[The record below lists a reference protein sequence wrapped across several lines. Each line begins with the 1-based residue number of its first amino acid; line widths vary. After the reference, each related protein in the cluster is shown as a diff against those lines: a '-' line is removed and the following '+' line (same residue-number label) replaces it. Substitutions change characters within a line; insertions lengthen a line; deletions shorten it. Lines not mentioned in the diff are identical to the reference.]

1 MKNITRKV
9 LMVLLVLSLAAM
21 AVQASGQRSGGS
33 ASSDQIVIGACIQGN
48 ASGFVQYQ
56 IAAMLQYMET
66 KAPKNVKLEI
76 VYANDDPA
84 TQQSQVEQFVSRKV
98 NVIILNPVDR
108 VQSGSAADY
117 AVDNGIPVI
126 NFANETVSRKISAHV
141 GSTDIE
147 SGKMQMERILSVK
160 PNAKIAYIDAVM
172 GHSAQIA
179 RSQGYKEVMGNHPQS
194 SLVVTSNAD
203 WDTGKAMQLVE
214 NWLRTYPNGID
225 AILAES
231 DSMLIGAVTAV
242 ENAGLGG
249 KLLLSGV
256 DADMQI
262 LQKIKAGVV
271 DNTVWNDGVGQG
283 EEVIRVAIE
292 KALGQEVRD
301 VNIPFQLVT
310 RDNVDRYIQLAN
322 DRNAL
327 AAKYF

>member
-1 MKNITRKV
+1 MRKPNACHKV
-9 LMVLLVLSLAAM
+9 LAVFAVLCLVTGTVM
-21 AVQASGQRSGGS
+21 AGGQKASDSG
-33 ASSDQIVIGACIQGN
+33 QIVIGACMQGN

-56 IAAMLQYMET
+56 VAAMLQYMET
-66 KAPKNVKLEI
+66 KAPKNVKLEV

-98 NVIILNPVDR
+98 NVIILNPVDK
-108 VQSGSAADY
+108 VQSATAADY
-117 AVDNGIPVI
+117 AVDHGIPVV
-126 NFANETVSRKISAHV
+126 NFANETVSKKISAHV

-147 SGKMQMERILSVK
+147 SGKMQMQRILDVK
-160 PNAKIAYIDAVM
+160 PDAKVAYIDAVM

-179 RSQGYKEVMGNHPQS
+179 RSEGYKEILAKHPQAK
-194 SLVVTSNAD
+194 LVVTSNAD

-214 NWLRTYPNGID
+214 NWLRTYTNGID

-249 KLLLSGV
+249 KILLSGV

-262 LQKIKAGVV
+262 LQKIKAGVA
-271 DNTVWNDGVGQG
+271 DNTIWNDGVGQG
-283 EEVIRVAIE
+283 DEVIKVAID
-292 KALGQEVRD
+292 KALGKEVKNVD
-301 VNIPFQLVT
+301 IPFQLVT
-310 RDNVDRYIQLAN
+310 KDNVDRYIQLAN

>member
-1 MKNITRKV
+1 
-9 LMVLLVLSLAAM
+9 
-21 AVQASGQRSGGS
+21 
-33 ASSDQIVIGACIQGN
+33 
-48 ASGFVQYQ
+48 
-56 IAAMLQYMET
+56 
-66 KAPKNVKLEI
+66 
-76 VYANDDPA
+76 
-84 TQQSQVEQFVSRKV
+84 
-98 NVIILNPVDR
+98 

-160 PNAKIAYIDAVM
+160 PDAKIAYIDAVM

-179 RSQGYKEVMGNHPQS
+179 RSQGYKEVMGTRPQS

-292 KALGQEVRD
+292 KALGREVQD

-322 DRNAL
+322 ERNAL